1 MCFNIK
7 VSLSKDKAKLS
18 SVATS
23 QRGTEAHKLNRI
35 KKPPHKICNF
45 MSLHSMKD
53 LRKKGK
59 NKRKGVCVEKIIS
72 SDLFVHLYV
81 ILQS

>member
-18 SVATS
+18 SVTRS
-23 QRGTEAHKLNRI
+23 LHGTEAHKLNKI

-45 MSLHSMKD
+45 ISLHSTED
-53 LRKKGK
+53 LRKVKNKGK
-59 NKRKGVCVEKIIS
+59 RGEKNHI
-72 SDLFVHLYV
+72 
-81 ILQS
+81 Q